1 MAKFFYFS
9 GTTEVSYYGAIRNA
23 EFAAKFPG
31 VKGKRSDSFSMLV
44 GRNAAGELQPVTR
57 VIEFKKN
64 PSLHKCSDKCRSA
77 KGGSC
82 ECSCRGQFHGAGD
95 ISEAA

>member
-1 MAKFFYFS
+1 MSTYHYFN
-9 GTTEVSYYGAIRNA
+9 GTTEVKPYGVIRNA

-31 VKGKRSDSFSMLV
+31 VRGKRSDSFSMLV
-44 GRNAAGELQPVTR
+44 GRDAAGQLCPVTR

-77 KGGSC
+77 KGASC
-82 ECSCRGQFHGAGD
+82 ECSCRGQFHGAN
-95 ISEAA
+95 